1 MGDGLKARGGDE
13 YQPNNKKSQVSEA
26 MELRAAKER
35 RAVVGRRFAIGL
47 RAALT
52 SSLFLGLAP
61 VFGKLAIR
69 LGLPPLFVVA
79 TRTIL
84 AALLLLVFILIWKRQ
99 FLFIYPAGLLGCIL
113 AGWLNGMGS
122 LLYYSALG
130 RLDASLGQVI
140 YSVYPLFV
148 TLWLWLDRQR
158 PSRLTVMRLF
168 MIFPALILLTA
179 GNHHAIDYPGVFM
192 MLGASALY
200 ALHLPV
206 NQRVLFDMPAPTVTM
221 YTLIGMSATVLPALF
236 FVNFK
241 TTPAVNSWLALLGVT
256 IVTFFARLTLFMGVK
271 HLGGLQTALLGL
283 GELLVTLFFSHI
295 ILDERLN
302 IYQWAGVILLIVSL
316 ALVKFEKAPKQWQSS
331 GGWLSWLRPPG
342 LPPDLP

>member
-1 MGDGLKARGGDE
+1 MSNGIKVRDGTE
-13 YQPNNKKSQVSEA
+13 YRLHKNKGQGF
-26 MELRAAKER
+26 
-35 RAVVGRRFAIGL
+35 AVAGL
-47 RAALT
+47 RAAVT

-84 AALLLLVFILIWKRQ
+84 AAVLLLFFILVWKRQ
-99 FLFIYPAGLLGCIL
+99 YLYIYPAGLLGCIL

-130 RLDASLGQVI
+130 RIDASLGQVI
-140 YSVYPLFV
+140 YSLYPFFV
-148 TLWLWLDRQR
+148 TLWLWLDHQR
-158 PSRLTVMRLF
+158 PSRLTAFRLL
-168 MIFPALILLTA
+168 MIAPALILLLA
-179 GNHHAIDYPGVFM
+179 GDHHSIDIQGVLL

-206 NQRVLFDMPAPTVTM
+206 NQRVLYDMPAPTVTM
-221 YTLIGMSATVLPALF
+221 YTLAAMSATVLPALF
-236 FVNFK
+236 FINFK
-241 TTPAVNSWLALLGVT
+241 VVPASQSWLALLGVT
-256 IVTFFARLTLFMGVK
+256 LVTFFSRLTLFLGVK

-283 GELLVTLFFSHI
+283 GELLVTLFFSRLILNEYLNTYQWVGVI
-295 ILDERLN
+295 IL
-302 IYQWAGVILLIVSL
+302 IASQ
-316 ALVKFEKAPKQWQSS
+316 ALVKLEKPQKHWQSS

-342 LPPDLP
+342 NPPDIP